1 MPCRPIADTTK
12 NDCEKLA
19 AIFETLQG
27 GSDSSRRAATYLR
40 QLVSNTLPQNDLIP
54 LVWHCQ
60 PSEMEVMPVAHER
73 PHECVIAV
81 LCPSVPLRIV
91 WKRGRARV

>member
-1 MPCRPIADTTK
+1 MPFRPIADTTK

-19 AIFETLQG
+19 SIFETLQG

-40 QLVSNTLPQNDLIP
+40 QLVNNTLPQNDLIP

-60 PSEMEVMPVAHER
+60 PAEMEVMPVAHER

-91 WKRGRARV
+91 WKRGRV